1 MAEELKT
8 SRDGT
13 PTGEMVAEWLR
24 ANGYDGLCNPDAGCG
39 CGFDDLMP
47 CNQASDS
54 FCVCAYEVP
63 DKEGRPGDCFYC
75 VSNGEQDEPSDTL
88 EAVARDM
95 WVWALGITTRNWTIV
110 PERVDAFGRRLRKLG
125 VTLDEW

>member
-39 CGFDDLMP
+39 CGLDDLMP

-54 FCVCAYEVP
+54 FCVCAPMRCRTRRVVLAI
-63 DKEGRPGDCFYC
+63 
-75 VSNGEQDEPSDTL
+75 VST
-88 EAVARDM
+88 A
-95 WVWALGITTRNWTIV
+95 
-110 PERVDAFGRRLRKLG
+110 
-125 VTLDEW
+125 